1 MDSDIIFEIHS
12 RTSEYLLYIPSRGAG
27 WNVGDGIISV
37 RVKWWKEVGT
47 GRVCHFKSCGI
58 QYEKKTVFPPPPH
71 RKSIFRYNL
80 WQKNKTKQIYM
91 QVDVGP
97 LMFGICTMPSRI
109 LLGRLSQLLSFLST
123 KFKFKILFN

>member
-1 MDSDIIFEIHS
+1 MKRRRWDNFGEGEVMEGS
-12 RTSEYLLYIPSRGAG
+12 
-27 WNVGDGIISV
+27 GDRACLSLQIMRNSI
-37 RVKWWKEVGT
+37 RKEN
-47 GRVCHFKSCGI
+47 RFS
-58 QYEKKTVFPPPPH
+58 PAPH